1 LTGLTNLTDVA
12 RRLSARTTTH
22 RYWEI
27 DSLRGVAIVMMVIY
41 HLMWDLWYFR
51 VLPDVVLYAGFWK
64 YFQRTTASLFITL
77 VGVSLA
83 VTAMRLRGPN
93 GDGPVPFRKFLLR
106 GLRIFGWGMVISLVV
121 WAANVGYVHFG
132 VLHLIGFSIV
142 AAYPFLRFRWLNLA
156 LWALFNIAGY
166 FLMPVHME
174 FPWLL
179 WLRQE
184 PFAYYSNLV
193 LAVVDIVLLWLG
205 LEPAAYYPND
215 YFPVIPWF
223 GVVLLGI
230 FIGNSLYTP
239 HGRAFSLPDLS
250 GWLPIRVL
258 QWLGAHSLTIYLVH
272 QPLLFALL
280 VVTGVIRL

>member
-1 LTGLTNLTDVA
+1 MT
-12 RRLSARTTTH
+12 RRFSARTTTH

-27 DSLRGVAIVMMVIY
+27 DSLRGVAIIMMVIY

-64 YFQRTTASLFITL
+64 YFQRITASLFITL

-93 GDGPVPFRKFLLR
+93 GDGPVPFRHFLLR

-121 WAANVGYVHFG
+121 WAAGVGYVHFG
-132 VLHLIGFSIV
+132 VLHLIGFSII

-156 LWALFNIAGY
+156 LWALFNVAGY
-166 FLMPVHME
+166 FLKPVRVD
-174 FPWLL
+174 FPW
-179 WLRQE
+179 
-184 PFAYYSNLV
+184 
-193 LAVVDIVLLWLG
+193 LLWLG

-239 HGRAFSLPDLS
+239 QGRAFTLPDLS
-250 GWLPIRVL
+250 GWLPIRIL
-258 QWLGAHSLTIYLVH
+258 QWLGAHSLTIYLIH

-280 VVTGVIRL
+280 VITGVIRL